1 MIFRI
6 DPAAPLPVYLQIIEQ
21 VKRAIARGVL
31 RPGDLLPPIRD
42 VAVQARINRNTV
54 ARAYTELEREGLIT
68 ARQGIGSIIS
78 ERAAPTITRRERV
91 RRLREQLDAALN
103 QALLDG
109 LDRATVEGESM
120 ALIDRL
126 WPPVSETPPGDGK
139 P

>member
-6 DPAAPLPVYLQIIEQ
+6 DPSATMPVYLQIIDQ

-42 VAVQARINRNTV
+42 VAVQTRINRNTV

-78 ERAAPTITRRERV
+78 ERAAPTVTRRERL
-91 RRLREQLDAALN
+91 RRLRDQLDATLN

-109 LDRATVEGESM
+109 LDRPAVEGEV
-120 ALIDRL
+120 AQILERL
-126 WPPVSETPPGDGK
+126 WPVQEGGG
-139 P
+139 

>member
-6 DPAAPLPVYLQIIEQ
+6 DPSATMPVYLQIIDQ

-42 VAVQARINRNTV
+42 VAVQTRINRNTV

-78 ERAAPTITRRERV
+78 ERAASTVTRRERL
-91 RRLREQLDAALN
+91 RRLRDQLDATLN

-109 LDRATVEGESM
+109 LDRSAVEGEV
-120 ALIDRL
+120 AQILERL
-126 WPPVSETPPGDGK
+126 WPGQEGGG
-139 P
+139 

>member
-6 DPAAPLPVYLQIIEQ
+6 DPSAAMPVYLQIIDQ
-21 VKRAIARGVL
+21 VKRAIARGIL

-42 VAVQARINRNTV
+42 VAVQTRINRNTV

-78 ERAAPTITRRERV
+78 ERAPSTVTRRERI
-91 RRLREQLDAALN
+91 RRLREQLDATLN

-109 LDRATVEGESM
+109 LDRAAVEAEVDQ
-120 ALIDRL
+120 IVERL
-126 WPPVSETPPGDGK
+126 WPAPGGDR
-139 P
+139 

>member
-6 DPAAPLPVYLQIIEQ
+6 DPSATMPVYLQIIDQ

-42 VAVQARINRNTV
+42 VAVQTRINRNTV

-78 ERAAPTITRRERV
+78 ERAAPTVTRRERL
-91 RRLREQLDAALN
+91 RRLRDQLDATLN

-109 LDRATVEGESM
+109 LDRPAVEGEV
-120 ALIDRL
+120 AQILDRL
-126 WPPVSETPPGDGK
+126 WPGQGGSG
-139 P
+139 